1 MAAPRFPARVRK
13 QTKYLLSQQST
24 AETMRRKRENDEQLE
39 ANGTKR
45 VIRDVKNAEWLA
57 STPRLRLHEPDP
69 PPRALPPRADEL
81 GVWRDGAYYR
91 RDRGSPIEEAREV
104 VGAERN
110 ARLGATYLSAM
121 RTAQVTSAFN
131 VRYGGVFV
139 NTL

>member
-1 MAAPRFPARVRK
+1 MLLREQSSEVDRKRKLADEVRLENLGRKKAVWQVKDAIWREGRAPHIQMRVR
-13 QTKYLLSQQST
+13 
-24 AETMRRKRENDEQLE
+24 APEPP
-39 ANGTKR
+39 
-45 VIRDVKNAEWLA
+45 
-57 STPRLRLHEPDP
+57 PRPLGWNEDP
-69 PPRALPPRADEL
+69 PPRADEVR
-81 GVWRDGAYYR
+81 VWRNGAYYR
-91 RDRGSPIEEAREV
+91 RGYAPIEEAREV